1 MYNIGDKIVY
11 PMHGAGIIENIERKE
26 ILGKERQYYILSF
39 LSGDLKIMVPIE
51 KSEEVGVRGIINR
64 EDVAKIQDVL
74 SKPSTPMANNWNRR
88 YRENLDKIKSGD
100 AFQVAEVARNLY
112 RVEKT
117 KNLSAGE
124 KKMLEN
130 AMKILKSELA
140 LSMDITV
147 EEAFDLLYNAM
158 ENDH

>member
-51 KSEEVGVRGIINR
+51 KSEEVGVRGIIKR
-64 EDVAKIQDVL
+64 EDVAKIKEIL

-88 YRENLDKIKSGD
+88 YRENLDKTTQIGRASCR
-100 AFQVAEVARNLY
+100 E
-112 RVEKT
+112 RV
-117 KNLSAGE
+117 
-124 KKMLEN
+124 
-130 AMKILKSELA
+130 
-140 LSMDITV
+140 
-147 EEAFDLLYNAM
+147 
-158 ENDH
+158 

>member
-130 AMKILKSELA
+130 AMKILKSKLA